1 MGTGAEET
9 KKKGREDDGARK
21 DPETIPIPLMSSW
34 KMQAKDSQEQKY
46 SKIGLLTIRVIGY
59 VQETQKDKD
68 RAEQPKGK
76 VSVKKA
82 NGADGGGDEEDDED
96 EDEDDDDDEEDEDE
110 DEDDE

>member
-1 MGTGAEET
+1 MG
-9 KKKGREDDGARK
+9 KKGREDDGNRK

-46 SKIGLLTIRVIGY
+46 SKIGLLTVRVIGY

-76 VSVKKA
+76 ASVKRA
-82 NGADGGGDEEDDED
+82 SAADGGGDAGGDEEDDED
-96 EDEDDDDDEEDEDE
+96 EDEDDDDEEEDQDE
-110 DEDDE
+110 D